1 MITPDYARTMARYNR
16 WMNGTVY
23 AAAARLSDAERKRDL
38 GAFFKSLHGT
48 LNHVLVGD
56 RVWMGRLT
64 GHPASFPSL
73 AHELCADFADLER
86 ERGVTDDAIDALAAA
101 LTPERLAAP
110 LTYRTVLNPRMVT
123 YPLDLVLMHFFN
135 HQTHHR
141 GQATTLLMQLGV
153 DPGLTDLI
161 YLPGPEQPDS
171 TAR

>member
-1 MITPDYARTMARYNR
+1 MITPDYARTMARYNL
-16 WMNGTVY
+16 WMNRTIY

-38 GAFFKSLHGT
+38 GAFFESLHGT
-48 LNHVLVGD
+48 LNHILVGD
-56 RVWMGRLT
+56 RLWLGRLT
-64 GHPASFPSL
+64 GRPASFPSL
-73 AHELCADFADLER
+73 AHELCADFGDLER

-110 LTYRTVLNPRMVT
+110 LTYRTMIDPRTVT
-123 YPLDLVLMHFFN
+123 YPFDFALMHFFN

-161 YLPGPEQPDS
+161 YLPGVEQ
-171 TAR
+171 TA